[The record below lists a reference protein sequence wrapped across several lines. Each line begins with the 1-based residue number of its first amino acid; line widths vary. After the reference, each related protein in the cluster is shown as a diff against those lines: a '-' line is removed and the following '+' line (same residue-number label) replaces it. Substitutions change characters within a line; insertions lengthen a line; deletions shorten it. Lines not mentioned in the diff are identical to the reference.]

1 MERGLYPGEEAQEE
15 GELSSL
21 HVQEALPPASILQE
35 AETADG
41 SDLLLLN
48 VDAPKVG
55 VTAPGGSE
63 SAETDAEGGG
73 RGCEGLPQE
82 PVGRTGPAGGEISAD
97 VHCLKSGEADGVGAE
112 SQGQEPPGSEAA
124 PGPSNPPTEQLA
136 EETKTTRVKYAS
148 GQAEVRLLTDK
159 LNCSNCQVELL
170 QLELETER
178 KRSRQ
183 QTGRIEELEKEV
195 RSNFALIR
203 VLSDCKSKVEQ
214 LEELK
219 QSSQEL
225 IFKFKESKETAI
237 HLRERITE
245 LEFQQAINEQKIKEL
260 MDQLSQCTKT
270 TETKDEVKKQPE
282 ELLNHQ
288 SLSRVR
294 GQIVHT
300 QNESIHHRRQHVSH
314 FSTPATNISKAC
326 IIL

>member
-225 IFKFKESKETAI
+225 IFKMENWVTVCTDWMPSMLLCT
-237 HLRERITE
+237 TG
-245 LEFQQAINEQKIKEL
+245 QKDCFVE
-260 MDQLSQCTKT
+260 
-270 TETKDEVKKQPE
+270 
-282 ELLNHQ
+282 
-288 SLSRVR
+288 
-294 GQIVHT
+294 
-300 QNESIHHRRQHVSH
+300 
-314 FSTPATNISKAC
+314 
-326 IIL
+326 